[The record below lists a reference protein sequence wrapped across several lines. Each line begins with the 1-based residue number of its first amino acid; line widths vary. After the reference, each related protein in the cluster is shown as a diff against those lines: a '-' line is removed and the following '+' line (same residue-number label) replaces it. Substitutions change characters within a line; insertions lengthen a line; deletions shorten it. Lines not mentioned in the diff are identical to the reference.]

1 MPPRPRVPLYIGFIA
16 VACLIVYTLAVLGVL
31 YAIGVLDRPLIGPEA
46 GRETAATVMPSADVP
61 GEDIEGLPRFP
72 GSIRLEFAEERQGQW
87 LVTEAEYLVEADPDE
102 VRGFFRDAFRTNGWE
117 VRSTEFTLGE
127 WVYEV
132 TSGQVSAV
140 VEIEPREPLIEIEIE
155 IQVSAP

>member
-1 MPPRPRVPLYIGFIA
+1 MPPRPRVPLYVGLIA
-16 VACLIVYTLAVLGVL
+16 FACLILYTLAVLGVL

-46 GRETAATVMPSADVP
+46 NRDPAPIVMPSADVP

-72 GSIRLEFAEERQGQW
+72 GSIRLEYTEERQGQW
-87 LVTEAEYLVEADPDE
+87 LVTEVEYVVDADPDE
-102 VRGFFRDAFRTNGWE
+102 VRGFFRDTFRTNGWE

-127 WVYEV
+127 WVYQV
-132 TSGQVSAV
+132 SSGEASAV